1 MGGAASS
8 KAEKPV
14 EEVFEDSIAPA
25 KVQTFGREDDEEQKD
40 SDSDFTEEIERDD
53 DDTELFEPSTKAAD
67 EIEKSTGTF
76 GGKHGLHEQLQ
87 QNQDLRKINN
97 KPRAIQ
103 SAQTRYP
110 TEVKQPENK
119 AISNR
124 QSNRPISGIT
134 SNLRSDFATS
144 TNKSFDRDT
153 VDHELDN
160 IEVDLPVVAN
170 VDEAESYDFS
180 QNRREQEGEDAK
192 DQSEGDFGDRDD
204 DSDIDIEFEKTLK
217 KTQKVYNDS
226 LNQQF
231 TKAEL
236 DKYK

>member
-25 KVQTFGREDDEEQKD
+25 RVQTFGREDGEEQKD
-40 SDSDFTEEIERDD
+40 SGSDFTEEIERDD

-87 QNQDLRKINN
+87 QNKDLR

-110 TEVKQPENK
+110 TEVKKPENK
-119 AISNR
+119 AISNK

-153 VDHELDN
+153 VDNELDD

-180 QNRREQEGEDAK
+180 QNRRD
-192 DQSEGDFGDRDD
+192 
-204 DSDIDIEFEKTLK
+204 
-217 KTQKVYNDS
+217 
-226 LNQQF
+226 
-231 TKAEL
+231 
-236 DKYK
+236 